1 MESKY
6 WADQV
11 AKRIIE
17 KYPNKQKYALRAGLS
32 ASGIIHAGK
41 LREPITVFFV
51 NKALNSAKKKT
62 IFYCYF
68 DDFDRFRK
76 VPKNV
81 PKQWEQYIGMPL
93 CWVPDPWK
101 CHNSYAEHFTEPF
114 KKELSDLDIKPTY
127 ISESEKYLSCIY
139 RDEIKK
145 ALKNKNKIKEILDK
159 YRETPLEKNWWP
171 AKVYCEKCKKDNTK
185 IISYDGDYS
194 LTYSCS
200 CDNQEHKLDFSKKG
214 YVKLLWRVETPMKW
228 KFYDAVF
235 EPWGKD
241 HFSPGGTFYTGK
253 EMIKDIW
260 PFDSPEFI
268 AYNQIKLKGQGVKM
282 SSSLGNV
289 ISPSDLM
296 QIYPKELVK
305 FLYAGTK
312 PNKEFALPLDDDYLK
327 VYEDFYFAERV
338 YYKKEKVSKRD
349 QQHWTRVYEMCT
361 SPEKNMP
368 VQPAIKTCIEYNN
381 IFQTPK
387 IAAERYAKF
396 MKIKNTKR
404 LEQIMA
410 CVSNWL
416 KKYADEKHKF
426 VIQKEPITKN
436 LSKEDKQALRALA
449 EVLNKK
455 VTEKQLFEE
464 FYEICKK
471 NKLTP
476 AQFFKACYKAIV
488 NKERGPRLAPF
499 ILAVG
504 QDKIRKILE
513 KI

>member
-200 CDNQEHKLDFSKKG
+200 CDN
-214 YVKLLWRVETPMKW
+214 
-228 KFYDAVF
+228 
-235 EPWGKD
+235 
-241 HFSPGGTFYTGK
+241 
-253 EMIKDIW
+253 
-260 PFDSPEFI
+260 
-268 AYNQIKLKGQGVKM
+268 
-282 SSSLGNV
+282 
-289 ISPSDLM
+289 
-296 QIYPKELVK
+296 
-305 FLYAGTK
+305 
-312 PNKEFALPLDDDYLK
+312 
-327 VYEDFYFAERV
+327 
-338 YYKKEKVSKRD
+338 
-349 QQHWTRVYEMCT
+349 
-361 SPEKNMP
+361 
-368 VQPAIKTCIEYNN
+368 
-381 IFQTPK
+381 
-387 IAAERYAKF
+387 
-396 MKIKNTKR
+396 
-404 LEQIMA
+404 
-410 CVSNWL
+410 
-416 KKYADEKHKF
+416 
-426 VIQKEPITKN
+426 
-436 LSKEDKQALRALA
+436 
-449 EVLNKK
+449 
-455 VTEKQLFEE
+455 
-464 FYEICKK
+464 
-471 NKLTP
+471 
-476 AQFFKACYKAIV
+476 
-488 NKERGPRLAPF
+488 
-499 ILAVG
+499 
-504 QDKIRKILE
+504 
-513 KI
+513 